1 MKSKRKII
9 SILVLALMLMVL
21 VSKPGQADEEAASP
35 EMTLTMQQ
43 AVDLAVQN
51 NTNVK
56 LAEIDRDKKTK
67 TYSNAQRTSN
77 KLEDNKLTS
86 EYSNKMTVYLDP
98 KITERQ
104 AQQAEQVY
112 QITINQIKINAESA
126 FYELLKAEENQQ
138 IAENALQ
145 RAEEQLQI
153 AKSKYSVGTLAK
165 IEVIQNEAAQAAANA
180 ALCTAQSNTRQK
192 MLELNQI
199 IGVDMKTI
207 VNPTGVF
214 EFNVEDYDYQTLL
227 DNAGKESMSIIEAQ
241 NNYDIATW
249 TYDFEVSYY
258 GPNYAD
264 AQLAKKDI
272 DSTAVLLQQAKDNIV
287 TQVNQT
293 YANYKSLEEQ
303 YQYRQ
308 KAVEMYKETY
318 RLQQLNYEVGKNT
331 YEDVQKASDNL
342 KQAEAD
348 LSECI
353 YSYNTIKSSLKY
365 NIYS

>member
-1 MKSKRKII
+1 MKIKRKII
-9 SILVLALMLMVL
+9 SVMVLAFMLMVL
-21 VSKPGQADEEAASP
+21 ISKPGQADEAAAP
-35 EMTLTMQQ
+35 EITITMQQ

-51 NTNVK
+51 NSNVK
-56 LAEIDRDKKTK
+56 LAEIDRNKKAK
-67 TYSNAQRTSN
+67 AYSNAQRTSN
-77 KLEDNKLTS
+77 KLEDS
-86 EYSNKMTVYLDP
+86 ELQSAYSNKMTIYLNP
-98 KITERQ
+98 KVTERQ

-112 QITINQIKINAESA
+112 QITINEIKIQAESA

-145 RAEEQLQI
+145 RTEEQLRI
-153 AKSKYSVGTLAK
+153 ANSKYSVGSVAK

-180 ALCTAQSNTRQK
+180 ALSTAQSNTRQK
-192 MLELNQI
+192 MLELSQI
-199 IGVDMKTI
+199 IGVDMNTI
-207 VNPTGVF
+207 VNPSGVF

-227 DNAGKESMSIIEAQ
+227 DKAAKESMSIIEAQ

-258 GPNYAD
+258 GSNYTD
-264 AQLAKKDI
+264 AQLAKEDVH
-272 DSTAVLLQQAKDNIV
+272 STAVLLQQAKDNIV
-287 TQVNQT
+287 TKVNQT

-303 YQYRQ
+303 YQYRR
-308 KAVEMYKETY
+308 KAVDMYKETY
-318 RLQQLNYEVGKNT
+318 RLQQLNYEVGKTT

-365 NIYS
+365 TIYS